1 MDSSSTSL
9 LRMFLSNY
17 SVFPK
22 TTVRIVPGPGN
33 YNNQEALDNRPNG
46 YYHLSNHRSTKAK
59 VWNPPRSQRF
69 YKSSIKIIIKPPM
82 HLDQESTNPE
92 TIFRM
97 KESMSCPR
105 MFQLVS
111 ASLWMEEDCH
121 LQILVLRDHS
131 VFILLVSSW
140 ARQLP

>member
-9 LRMFLSNY
+9 RRMFLFDY

-69 YKSSIKIIIKPPM
+69 YKSSINIITKPPM
-82 HLDQESTNPE
+82 HLAQESMNLE

-97 KESMSCPR
+97 KESMFCPK
-105 MFQLVS
+105 MFQLVNVS
-111 ASLWMEEDCH
+111 SWMEEDYL
-121 LQILVLRDHS
+121 LQILVPRDRS

-140 ARQLP
+140 TR